1 MFFAWITPELLP
13 KLPLKS
19 ITVMDNSSFYKQLD
33 IQKATRYAN
42 HTLRFLPAYLLQLSP
57 IEYKW
62 VQAKAIWQQ
71 KHCSISD
78 IFTLYE
84 I

>member
-1 MFFAWITPELLP
+1 MILLTGNVNSGMFFAWITPELLP

-57 IEYKW
+57 IEYNMDL
-62 VQAKAIWQQ
+62 
-71 KHCSISD
+71 S
-78 IFTLYE
+78 
-84 I
+84 